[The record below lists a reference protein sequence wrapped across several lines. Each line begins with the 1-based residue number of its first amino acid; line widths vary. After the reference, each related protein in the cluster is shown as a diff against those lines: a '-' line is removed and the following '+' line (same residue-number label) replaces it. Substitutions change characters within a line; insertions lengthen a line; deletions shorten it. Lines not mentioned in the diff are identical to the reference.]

1 VTVIRRCCFFLSLIL
16 LSGSVRAFDVILPE
30 DEAPAALFPVG
41 RTDENVSLY
50 IAGSWEA
57 AVSAGLAVQF
67 IPGTGAVSITSFPD
81 MTVGAGFY
89 QIPDI
94 TLSFRYLEKYFFET
108 TLAEDFSDSTFL
120 LGYEGSEKELLR
132 RASIGNTGTYLEGFS
147 YLELPDS
154 PGNSLGMR
162 VELAGGNSRLD
173 TVLRYDPAEDCRET
187 YRGMNRVEEAEIEP
201 AGYIPARFF
210 ALPDEETESLRV
222 YLETETGTDNI
233 ALTDPEGR
241 AYRETS
247 AGESWTSPSRG
258 LIQCTDPPAGR
269 VLATYKDMTTSGTV
283 LGQSVADSVVTIPD
297 TGTDYFILHAP
308 GEFSPFEVARYY
320 RVPINLPEESW
331 RIRVYLTDEAHAP
344 AESDRITFRHYTEDN
359 TIALTSGAAVPWSEE
374 YKYPLAD
381 DGLSFIY
388 GPDREI
394 NPAYSRKN
402 LLVEVLTPVEE
413 IEIDPEYLP
422 SSVKIYRNGY
432 PETGFTIDE
441 GGIIS
446 FDKDVRASDSIE
458 IYYSVTS
465 SSGEGG
471 NLVFGTGAEF
481 QPLPDLTLTTGLGIV
496 WDVLSGSCSDAAGDN
511 SGSVLLTGG
520 LEYKRENLAAHFKA
534 GLSVSNPDTTGY
546 LRLKGM
552 EETGIT
558 VGIAETSIFPS
569 AVPTGYD
576 RSRRGKLF
584 YREYTRETP
593 AGTMLMD
600 YTWEDYTQE
609 DYTTGSRTGPYTV
622 AARSS
627 ENISGEL
634 MGLSWSIE
642 EADGWAGAQ
651 LRVSP
656 AEEGADLSSYRG
668 LSFLWRGEDI
678 SANTV
683 VTLQI
688 GALGEDLDGDG
699 ALDEEAGPFDGGF
712 PFNDTAAGAVLKVG
726 AGPGGLGNGTVE
738 TEDADGDG
746 LMDRENNS
754 LIASYTL
761 GEIPSDDRFRIVR
774 IFFSETERKKL
785 TNCTG
790 IRVLVTSS
798 SGDQSSG
805 TLLIGEVRLEGSSFV
820 PQQETVALAQ
830 VPETG
835 LTGSPVP
842 AEFLETRY
850 PEVARVFHSSGAEQE
865 VLDVRW
871 NGDFTISSPVT
882 PVPAG
887 HYGRLVLYFAPLS
900 LIGTAPE
907 MTVSLADASGKGIQ
921 CSFAPE
927 ESTHWNKLDIDTA
940 AEKVYI
946 NGEEITASLE
956 FDSSAGDL
964 IYVSVSLAGSTG
976 GRMLMDEII
985 MTEPQVS
992 LAGGAETD
1000 ITWNLPGTLLSI
1012 GDVPVVSDLRLSA
1025 YLSGNS
1031 AGFLSGITPGR
1042 QEPRILS
1049 TTGVQAS
1056 ILWTAV
1062 SVDIDTLYDGD
1073 GLAITG
1079 SHTIR
1084 FPGNSGSY
1092 LEERYVH
1099 PGGNSAME
1107 RETRAVLDLP
1117 GALSCTLAQRVY
1129 ALSGD
1134 LVQEWTGK
1142 AETRTEG
1149 MFAASAT
1156 VDLAE
1161 ISGQYSPG
1169 GTGYVGGWVDSYRLF
1184 APVASPVRGERT
1196 GEAALDMACSF
1207 PAIAVVFEPD
1217 FSYVYNEAEGL
1228 QKNRGEMLLSVPF
1241 SPGDNPLNRVLFDI
1255 TYRRRISI
1263 QRTGGTSTSFSEDL
1277 AFSADSFARQSFF
1290 FTHIPVYEI
1299 FSFSPDEAFGS
1310 TEVTGDIE
1318 YSEYL
1323 PSISFSLLRRYGSFI
1338 RDLFLPSSADISFSR
1353 ELRREMESWTDSF
1366 VTDLSLTASAVNLFG
1381 SRGAYP
1387 TFSWFQT
1394 DEYSGSC
1401 TLSHGY
1407 PIRGST
1413 EELSFVYQG
1422 FMSLT
1427 LEQATITSE
1436 HRLDFDITDTSVTS
1450 YYGKLEYEHQKP
1462 MKNPPELPFIA
1473 RDIEKR
1479 IFLSHNECVEVKWN
1493 EEEEASTDVTVYGR
1507 HETAVVLP
1515 LFGSLSIFGRIGVKP
1530 EIMLSG
1536 EEEITTWLAAVKV
1549 GIEGNIRY

>member
-1 VTVIRRCCFFLSLIL
+1 MTVKRRCCFFLSLVL
-16 LSGSVRAFDVILPE
+16 LTGSGWAYDLVLPE

-50 IAGSWEA
+50 LAGSWEA

-67 IPGTGAVSITSFPD
+67 IPGTGPVSITSFPD

-89 QIPDI
+89 QVPDI

-120 LGYEGSEKELLR
+120 LGYEGSENDLLR

-147 YLELPDS
+147 YLELPGS
-154 PGNSLGMR
+154 PNNSLGMR
-162 VELAGGNSRLD
+162 VELGGRNSRLD
-173 TVLRYDPAEDCRET
+173 TILRYDPAEGCRVV
-187 YRGMNRVEEAEIEP
+187 YRGMNLVEEAEIEP

-210 ALPDEETESLRV
+210 ALPDEETESLLV
-222 YLETETGTDNI
+222 YLETEPGTENVP
-233 ALTDPEGR
+233 LTDPEGR
-241 AYRETS
+241 AYRE
-247 AGESWTSPSRG
+247 AAVGEFWTSPSLG
-258 LIQCTDPPAGR
+258 LIQCADPPAGR
-269 VLATYKDMTTSGTV
+269 LLATYKNMTTSGTV
-283 LGQSVADSVVTIPD
+283 LGQSVEDSVVTIA
-297 TGTDYFILHAP
+297 GSDYFILHAP

-320 RVPINLPEESW
+320 TVPINLPEESW
-331 RIRVYLTDEAHAP
+331 RIRVYLTGQTRAP
-344 AESDRITFRHYTEDN
+344 AESDLVTFRHYTEDN

-413 IEIDPEYLP
+413 IEIDPEFLP

-432 PETGFTIDE
+432 PETGFSIDE
-441 GGIIS
+441 GGIIT
-446 FDKDVRASDSIE
+446 FDKDVRASDRIE

-481 QPLPDLTLTTGLGIV
+481 QPFPDLTLTIGLGIV
-496 WDVLSGSCSDAAGDN
+496 WDVLSGSYSDAAGEN

-520 LEYKRENLAAHFKA
+520 LEYERENLSARVKA
-534 GLSVSNPDTTGY
+534 GVSVSNPDTTGY

-552 EETGIT
+552 EETGFT
-558 VGIAETSIFPS
+558 VGITETSIFPS
-569 AVPTGYD
+569 AVPTGYN

-584 YREYTRETP
+584 HREYTRETP
-593 AGTMLMD
+593 AGSMLMD
-600 YTWEDYTQE
+600 YTWEDYKE
-609 DYTTGSRTGPYTV
+609 DVYTTGSRTGPYTV
-622 AARSS
+622 AARTSD
-627 ENISGEL
+627 NISGDL

-642 EADGWAGAQ
+642 ETDGWAGAQ

-656 AEEGADLSSYRG
+656 AEDGADLSSYRG
-668 LSFLWRGEDI
+668 PSFLWLGEEI
-678 SANTV
+678 SGNTV

-699 ALDEEAGPFDGGF
+699 VLDEEAGPFDGGF

-746 LMDRENNS
+746 LMDRENSS

-761 GEIPSDDRFRIVR
+761 DELPSEDRFKRVR

-798 SGDQSSG
+798 SGYG
-805 TLLIGEVRLEGSSFV
+805 TLFIGEVRLEGSSFV
-820 PQQETVALAQ
+820 PQQETVTLDQ

-835 LTGSPVP
+835 LTGSPIP
-842 AEFLETRY
+842 ADLLETRY

-871 NGDFTISSPVT
+871 TGDFTISSPVT

-887 HYGRLVLYFAPLS
+887 HYGRLALYFAPLS
-900 LIGTAPE
+900 VDGTAPE
-907 MTVSLADASGKGIQ
+907 MTVSLTDAAGRGIQ

-927 ESTHWNKLDIDTA
+927 ESTQWNKLEIDTA

-946 NGEEITASLE
+946 NGEEITASVE
-956 FDSSAGDL
+956 FDPSSGDL

-976 GRMLMDEII
+976 GRILMDEIV

-992 LAGGAETD
+992 PAGGAETD
-1000 ITWNLPGTLLSI
+1000 ITWNLPGTLLSV

-1031 AGFLSGITPGR
+1031 AAFLSGITPGR
-1042 QEPRILS
+1042 QNAQIIS
-1049 TTGVQAS
+1049 TAGMQAS
-1056 ILWTAV
+1056 ILWAAV
-1062 SVDIDTLYDGD
+1062 SINVDTLYDGN
-1073 GLAITG
+1073 GLAVTG

-1084 FPGNSGSY
+1084 LPGNSGSY

-1117 GALSCTLAQRVY
+1117 GAFSCTLAQRAY
-1129 ALSGD
+1129 EMSGD

-1149 MFAASAT
+1149 VFAASAS

-1169 GTGYVGGWVDSYRLF
+1169 GTGYVGGRLDSYRLF
-1184 APVASPVRGERT
+1184 APIASPVRGERT
-1196 GEAALDMACSF
+1196 GEAAVDLAFSF
-1207 PAIAVVFEPD
+1207 PNIAVVFEPD
-1217 FSYVYNEAEGL
+1217 FSYVYNETEGL
-1228 QKNRGEMLLSVPF
+1228 QKNRGDMILSVPL
-1241 SPGDNPLNRVLFDI
+1241 SLGDNPINRVLFDI

-1277 AFSADSFARQSFF
+1277 ALSAESFSGQSFF

-1318 YSEYL
+1318 YSEYI
-1323 PSISFSLLRRYGSFI
+1323 PSLSFSLLRRYGSFI

-1353 ELRREMESWTDSF
+1353 ELRRELDSWTDIF

-1387 TFSWFQT
+1387 TCSWFQT
-1394 DEYSGSC
+1394 DEYSGSW

-1427 LEQATITSE
+1427 LEQATFTSE
-1436 HRLDFDITDTSVTS
+1436 NRLDFDITDTSVTS

-1462 MKNPPELPFIA
+1462 MKKPPELPFIS
-1473 RDIEKR
+1473 RDIEKG
-1479 IFLSHNECVEVKWN
+1479 IFLSHNERVEVKWSK
-1493 EEEEASTDVTVYGR
+1493 EDEDSTDLTVYGR

-1536 EEEITTWLAAVKV
+1536 EDEVTTWLAAVEV
-1549 GIEGNIRY
+1549 GIDGNIRY